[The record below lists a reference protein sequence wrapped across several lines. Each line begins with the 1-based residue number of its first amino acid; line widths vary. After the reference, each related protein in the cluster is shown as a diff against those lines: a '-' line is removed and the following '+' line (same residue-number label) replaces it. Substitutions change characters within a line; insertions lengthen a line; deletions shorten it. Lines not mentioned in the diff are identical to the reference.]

1 MTWTNNKLAVVQDAV
16 GICAH
21 CRRTCRYPW
30 ESQAMFLKE
39 MGLASPGIARDA
51 ERHPRRYLMRCVHL
65 NRDRA
70 DDRREN
76 LKPLCTS
83 CAMRFDA
90 LTRRRPTHTRRR
102 RYL

>member
-1 MTWTNNKLAVVQDAV
+1 
-16 GICAH
+16 
-21 CRRTCRYPW
+21 
-30 ESQAMFLKE
+30 MFLKE